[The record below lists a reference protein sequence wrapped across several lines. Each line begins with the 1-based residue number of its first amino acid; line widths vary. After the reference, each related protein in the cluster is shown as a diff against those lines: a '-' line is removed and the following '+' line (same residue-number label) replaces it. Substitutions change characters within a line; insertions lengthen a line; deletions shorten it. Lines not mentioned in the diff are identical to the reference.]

1 MSRQAKVVVTN
12 KAFPQ
17 TIALL
22 REHFEVVTNDR
33 ESPMRAVDLV
43 ALSTDADG
51 IMAFMPDRIDDAFLA
66 SCDRLK
72 IIACALKGF
81 DNFDVEACTRRGIW
95 VSIVPDLLTE
105 PTAELAIG
113 LAIGIGRHVLAA
125 DHVVRSGAFA
135 GWRPNFYGTSL
146 DGSTVA
152 IIGAGRVG
160 CAIARKLSGF
170 STTVLMYDTRSQP
183 ALPGNARLTAL
194 DEALGKAD
202 FVMLAVP
209 LETDTHQ
216 MVDRKWLSRLK
227 PGALLINPARGSVV
241 NEAAVAEAL
250 ASGQL
255 GGYAADV
262 FECEEWARS
271 DRPAN
276 VHPGLLQQSERT
288 LFTTHIGSAVTAVRM
303 AIERDAA
310 LNLIEALSDGKP
322 HGAINHPELAGTR
335 ATRCA

>member
-1 MSRQAKVVVTN
+1 MSRKPKVIVTN

-22 REHFEVVTNDR
+22 REHFEVIVNDS
-33 ESPMRAVDLV
+33 ESPLPAGKL
-43 ALSTDADG
+43 ATLCSDADG

-66 SCDRLK
+66 SCPRLR
-72 IIACALKGF
+72 IVACALKGF
-81 DNFDVEACTRRGIW
+81 DNFDVPACTRRGIW

-113 LAIGIGRHVLAA
+113 LAIGIGRHVPAA
-125 DHVVRSGAFA
+125 DRVIRSGAFA
-135 GWRPNFYGTSL
+135 GWRPKFYGTSL

-170 STTVLMYDTRSQP
+170 SATVLMHDIKAQH
-183 ALPGNARLTAL
+183 ALPQNARPTSIEDAL
-194 DEALGKAD
+194 KNAD
-202 FVMLAVP
+202 FVILAVP
-209 LETDTHQ
+209 LSAGTHH
-216 MVDRKWLSRLK
+216 MVDREWLSQLK

-276 VHPGLLQQSERT
+276 VHPGLLLQTECT
-288 LFTTHIGSAVTAVRM
+288 LFTTHIGSAVTTVRM
-303 AIERDAA
+303 AIEHDAA
-310 LNLIEALSDGKP
+310 ANLIEALSGKTP
-322 HGAINHPELAGTR
+322 HGAINLPVDAAAKSTVT
-335 ATRCA
+335 A